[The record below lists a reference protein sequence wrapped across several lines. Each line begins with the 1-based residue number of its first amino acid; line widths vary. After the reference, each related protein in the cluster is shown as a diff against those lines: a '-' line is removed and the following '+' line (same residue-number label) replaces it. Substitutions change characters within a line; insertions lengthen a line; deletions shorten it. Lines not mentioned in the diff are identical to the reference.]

1 MQNFTK
7 KEVDKVQFDEAVVFT
22 NYGIEGKERL
32 LGPNRGGGD
41 FTATETIRDVEY
53 DGRQGKTKGMQIL
66 ESQDAV
72 LKLTTLCSSQENL
85 KLALPGASMSEAGV
99 IESKEQG
106 HFIEDDDYLENV
118 TCFAK
123 LKDGTFK
130 KITIYNALHEA
141 AMTFNMKP
149 KTENEHSLEFNAHY
163 DAFDRTKKL
172 YKIEDVESLPTSMQN

>member
-1 MQNFTK
+1 MQDFTK
-7 KEVDKVQFDEAVVFT
+7 KEVDKVQFDEALVFV
-22 NYGIEGKERL
+22 NYGIAEKERL

-41 FTATETIRDVEY
+41 FTATETLRDVDF

-72 LKLTTLCSSQENL
+72 LKLATLCSSQENL
-85 KLALPGASMSEAGV
+85 KLALPGATITDNGV

-106 HFIEDDDYLENV
+106 KFVSDDDYLDNV

-130 KITIYNALHEA
+130 KITIFNALHEA

-149 KTENEHSLEFNAHY
+149 KSENEHSLEFNAHY
-163 DAFDRTKKL
+163 DAFDRTKKI
-172 YKIEDVESLPTSMQN
+172 YKIEEIDALPVSIQN